1 MNRYALWKYLIIAVS
16 LILGLLYTL
25 PNFYGESPAVQI
37 SPLRI
42 SASADTTLPQRVE
55 DALKQANIIASGILF
70 EENSVK
76 VRFADT
82 DTQIKAKDLLESA
95 LGNEYITALN
105 LLPNSPQWLTNLGA
119 LPMYLGLDLRGG
131 VHFMLEVDMDGAIEK
146 SFDRYS
152 NDIRSTLREHKISY
166 TGLEKQGKKLILKFR
181 DNESRTKAETE
192 LKSNYPDLGFSEE
205 QVDSRYHLIAV
216 IKPEART
223 RMQDSAVMQ
232 NITTL
237 RNRINELGVAEPII
251 QKAGADRVIVQLPG
265 VQDTAK
271 AKDILGRT
279 ATLEIRMV
287 DDERDLDA
295 ALRGQVP
302 FGTEL
307 YQERG
312 GSPLLVRKQV
322 LLTGEHITDAQPG
335 FDKDN
340 QAAVHINLDSS
351 GSRIFKQLT
360 RDNVGKRMAILLI
373 EKNQAE
379 VITAPVIREEIGGG
393 RVQISGRMTSME
405 ARDVSLLLRA
415 GALAAPMDIIE
426 ERTVGPSLG
435 AENIARG
442 FNSTLYGFLAVAF
455 FIIIYYTA
463 FGFISVIALA
473 MNLLL
478 LVGLLSIIQATLT
491 LPGMAALALTVGMA
505 IDANVLINERI
516 RDELRA
522 GASPQLAIHA
532 GFERALGTIV
542 DSNITTLIAGIAL
555 FAFGSGPVK
564 GFAVVLC
571 LGILTS
577 VYTATFVVRGM
588 VNMIYGSR
596 RRLERVPIG
605 QVWIPKQDSAIGKTI
620 SRIENKTNED
630 TVNTTVKISEQNR
643 QSIKSA
649 AGGEIEAI
657 IETDDKPDND
667 IKTKSGKKAITKT
680 RNKPKSADTKLSK

>member
-1 MNRYALWKYLIIAVS
+1 MNRYALWQYLIIAVS
-16 LILGLLYTL
+16 IVLGFIYTL
-25 PNFYGESPAVQI
+25 PNFYGESPAIQI
-37 SPLRI
+37 SPLR
-42 SASADTTLPQRVE
+42 SSVSADNTLLQRVE
-55 DALKQANIIASGILF
+55 DTLKQSGIAFDGMLL
-70 EENSVK
+70 EGNSIK
-76 VRFADT
+76 TRFANT
-82 DTQIKAKDLLESA
+82 DSQIKAKDTLESA
-95 LGNEYITALN
+95 LGNDYIVALN
-105 LLPNSPQWLTNLGA
+105 LLPNSPKWLADLGA

-131 VHFMLEVDMDGAIEK
+131 VHFMLAVDMEGAMEK
-146 SFDRYS
+146 ALDRYN
-152 NDIRSTLREHKISY
+152 NDLRSTLREQKITYS
-166 TGLEKQGKKLILKFR
+166 GLEKQGKKLIIKFR
-181 DNESRTKAETE
+181 DAESRTKAHTE
-192 LKSNYPDLGFSEE
+192 LKNNFPDLALLEE
-205 QVDSRYHLIAV
+205 QNGNRFHLIV
-216 IKPEART
+216 TIKPEAQI
-223 RMQDSAVMQ
+223 RMQESTVLQ

-237 RNRINELGVAEPII
+237 RNRVNELGVAEPII

-295 ALRGQVP
+295 ALRGKVP

-307 YQERG
+307 YEERS
-312 GSPLLVRKQV
+312 GSPLLVKKQV

-340 QAAVHINLDSS
+340 QPAVHINLDTS

-360 RDNVGKRMAILLI
+360 RENVGKRMAILLI

-393 RVQISGRMTSME
+393 RVQISGRMTSPE
-405 ARDVSLLLRA
+405 ARDVALLLRA

-442 FNSTLYGFLAVAF
+442 FNSTLYGFLAVAVF
-455 FIIIYYTA
+455 VAMYYTA
-463 FGFISVIALA
+463 FGMISVLALA
-473 MNLLL
+473 FNLLL
-478 LVGLLSIIQATLT
+478 LVGLLSIMQATLT

-516 RDELRA
+516 RDEVRS
-522 GASPQLAIHA
+522 GASSQQAIFT
-532 GFERALGTIV
+532 GFERAFGTIV

-577 VYTATFVVRGM
+577 VFTATFVSRGM
-588 VNMIYGSR
+588 VNLIYGSR
-596 RRLERVPIG
+596 RKLDRVPVGKI
-605 QVWIPKQDSAIGKTI
+605 WIPKTDKTTRPTIKPSSMDLIQDMTA
-620 SRIENKTNED
+620 
-630 TVNTTVKISEQNR
+630 TT
-643 QSIKSA
+643 
-649 AGGEIEAI
+649 
-657 IETDDKPDND
+657 
-667 IKTKSGKKAITKT
+667 TKSEKLDLPKNEPAIS
-680 RNKPKSADTKLSK
+680 KSADSETIPDTENRDVKSSVTATGKSKNRKKSSDSKRSK